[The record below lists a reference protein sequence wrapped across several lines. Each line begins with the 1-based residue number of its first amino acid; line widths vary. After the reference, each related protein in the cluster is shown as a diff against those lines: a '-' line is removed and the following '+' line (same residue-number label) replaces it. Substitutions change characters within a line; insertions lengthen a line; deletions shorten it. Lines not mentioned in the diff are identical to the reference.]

1 MQGTRKAV
9 LLGVVGGFGGL
20 FAWLVARPYI
30 HTVDPNSNFTYG
42 SFFGWFAHLIL
53 GATIAGFLAFLISLG
68 RTDVPRALLAF
79 GVGMVIGGPLVCGA
93 DAGSDL
99 LWMHILTATQGHGF
113 TLPHLF
119 WNIAVSMALTLSVA
133 AATQPTKA
141 RFKRAI
147 IVGLIAGVV
156 GYVLISIVSTF
167 LAIGLL
173 SQMLATGIKNFKP
186 PDKWGVVMWAYMVDE
201 VGIGIVVGVM
211 MGLSDIVRR
220 QAWIR
225 VIFGRNEVRDFPM
238 EEGPNRI
245 GSAEGIE
252 VRLPRDPKLS
262 DVHAALHQ
270 TPSGWY
276 LADNNSATGT
286 FLNRSPVQQS
296 YIQNGDEIKAGP
308 YTMLFF
314 IASSPRGFV
323 ITRPFLAAIDPPK
336 EVETKQQPELR
347 PRLVDAFGKVSNL
360 AAGASTIGR
369 GEASTISVSYDRTVS
384 RSHAQINLGAGRAVI
399 QDLHSTHGTLVNGE
413 PISVAVTL
421 ADGDKIKVGNT
432 LFEYHQ

>member
-1 MQGTRKAV
+1 VVSRSSIYRLSRRRPCHRRNGNCPSRPESV
-9 LLGVVGGFGGL
+9 GV
-20 FAWLVARPYI
+20 RPVEGI
-30 HTVDPNSNFTYG
+30 RSGRSFNNS
-42 SFFGWFAHLIL
+42 S
-53 GATIAGFLAFLISLG
+53 
-68 RTDVPRALLAF
+68 
-79 GVGMVIGGPLVCGA
+79 GPLRAKFRLRCLQSGEDRCRQFVELW
-93 DAGSDL
+93 SDISNEVRDWVEL
-99 LWMHILTATQGHGF
+99 G
-113 TLPHLF
+113 LPGPH
-119 WNIAVSMALTLSVA
+119 
-133 AATQPTKA
+133 
-141 RFKRAI
+141 
-147 IVGLIAGVV
+147 
-156 GYVLISIVSTF
+156 
-167 LAIGLL
+167 
-173 SQMLATGIKNFKP
+173 
-186 PDKWGVVMWAYMVDE
+186 VDE